1 LNQGTPANVRWRSG
15 RAWIAGAIV
24 LALAWTLHDL
34 DYHRF
39 LGVVASADPIYLLLV
54 PIAVIGEQWAR
65 ALTWRQV
72 LHALKPIGT
81 AALFGTVMASYFANL
96 IVPGISSLVRAWL
109 AARREGLKGT
119 AVLATV
125 AIERLIGG
133 AVVAVLAPVTLLMIE
148 LPDPPGLTQHALI
161 AAAALSFALFLILL
175 CTLAGYRAMSRAGWL
190 GRIVRWLPN
199 RPGALVGALALAFAE
214 GIVWPRERARRC
226 KLVLASV
233 AMKLIAATQLMWA
246 GLAFGVHLPVADYL
260 FLLAFLS
267 LLHAFSISARMLG
280 GFTVGAVIAL
290 DLFQVPKEQALA
302 MALVVQAG
310 NLLTVAGLGGLGL
323 WLQGVGLGDLREGW
337 LRLRDAVPANLPPGP
352 QGQEIPGTR

>member
-1 LNQGTPANVRWRSG
+1 
-15 RAWIAGAIV
+15 V
-24 LALAWTLHDL
+24 LALAWILHDL

-39 LGVVASADPIYLLLV
+39 LGVVASADPIYLILV

-72 LHALKPIGT
+72 LHALKPVGT
-81 AALFGTVMASYFANL
+81 AGLFGTVMASYFANL

-109 AARREGLKGT
+109 AARREGLKAT

-133 AVVAVLAPVTLLMIE
+133 AVIAVLAPLTLLTIE
-148 LPDPPGLTQHALI
+148 LPDPKGLTQHALLG
-161 AAAALSFALFLILL
+161 AAALSFALFVVLL
-175 CTLAGYRAMSRAGWL
+175 CALAGYRALSRTGWL
-190 GRIVRWLPN
+190 AKLTSRVPSRL
-199 RPGALVGALALAFAE
+199 GALLGALALAFAE

-226 KLVLASV
+226 GLVLASI

-246 GLAFGVHLPVADYL
+246 GLAFGVHLPATVYL

-290 DLFQVPKEQALA
+290 GLFQVPKEQALA
-302 MALVVQAG
+302 MALVMQAS
-310 NLLTVAGLGGLGL
+310 NLLTVASIGGLCL
-323 WLQGVGLGDLREGW
+323 WLQGIGLSDLRAGW
-337 LRLRDAVPANLPPGP
+337 LRLRDAMPTDLAPGA
-352 QGQEIPGTR
+352 QGKEIPETR